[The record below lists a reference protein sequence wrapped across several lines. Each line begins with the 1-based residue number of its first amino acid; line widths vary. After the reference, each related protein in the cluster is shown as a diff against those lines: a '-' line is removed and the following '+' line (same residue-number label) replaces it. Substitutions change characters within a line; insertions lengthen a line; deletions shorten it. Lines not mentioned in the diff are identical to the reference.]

1 MVHGFTSNKD
11 RNRSIEIANL
21 LSKNSFAVLRFD
33 LGGSGESYDTPIRVE
48 YQIDDLK
55 SAINFVKRKGYKEIG
70 LLGESLGGLISLCIY
85 NEEIKTMVL
94 FAPVTK
100 EKTPTK
106 YPEWKKE
113 MEEKGFIL
121 IEKDGKNFKIPKEYI
136 KERES
141 VNQKEL
147 LSKVMC
153 PVLIIHGTEDDSV
166 PLEHSGEAMQYLSK
180 KSKLKIIKGAGHKL
194 DIIHGI
200 DKLALAWFKKHL

>member
-1 MVHGFTSNKD
+1 
-11 RNRSIEIANL
+11 
-21 LSKNSFAVLRFD
+21 
-33 LGGSGESYDTPIRVE
+33 
-48 YQIDDLK
+48 
-55 SAINFVKRKGYKEIG
+55 
-70 LLGESLGGLISLCIY
+70 
-85 NEEIKTMVL
+85 MVL